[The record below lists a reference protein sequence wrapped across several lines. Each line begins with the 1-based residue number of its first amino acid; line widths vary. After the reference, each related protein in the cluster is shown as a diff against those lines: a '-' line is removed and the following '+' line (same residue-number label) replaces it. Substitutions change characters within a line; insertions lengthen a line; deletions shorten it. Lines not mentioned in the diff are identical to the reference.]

1 MEKWKIIFLTTE
13 LKRWLHPQSTD
24 GLSMEVLWC
33 FVAGLGIVPA
43 RNFWEHVPTPQH
55 FFFFQRKEDG
65 SQGHSQRQNSG
76 RRGWQQPYFGLLAA
90 FCQAGHFCCTL
101 NVKYSWHR
109 AELSQHMLCVIR
121 RKAEWKQLTPQCF
134 PPPLPSSQTL
144 QNGNCMTECI
154 HHNSL
159 HHYMAVTVGQ
169 AVF

>member
-55 FFFFQRKEDG
+55 FFFQRKEDG

-76 RRGWQQPYFGLLAA
+76 HRGWQQPYFGLLAA

-109 AELSQHMLCVIR
+109 AVITAYAVCHQKKSR
-121 RKAEWKQLTPQCF
+121 MKTAHTSM
-134 PPPLPSSQTL
+134 LPSS
-144 QNGNCMTECI
+144 
-154 HHNSL
+154 SP
-159 HHYMAVTVGQ
+159 
-169 AVF
+169 

>member
-1 MEKWKIIFLTTE
+1 MENNLSDNRAEKVTASSKHRWAEHGGALVLCGRAGNSACKKLLGACANTT
-13 LKRWLHPQSTD
+13 
-24 GLSMEVLWC
+24 
-33 FVAGLGIVPA
+33 A
-43 RNFWEHVPTPQH
+43 

-159 HHYMAVTVGQ
+159 HHYMAVTVRQ
-169 AVF
+169 AGF